1 MSRYLLNG
9 HRTLISLDS
18 ELRGEVSKLRAS
30 EKEAKILDAAFD
42 EGRFAFIS
50 GMTRDGCRFRN
61 PARRNAWE
69 RGWLESERE
78 RVGHDSIKTMTEAEK
93 AETRE
98 KLSVLKAM
106 IGR

>member
-1 MSRYLLNG
+1 M
-9 HRTLISLDS
+9 TSLDP
-18 ELRGEVSKLRAS
+18 EVRAEVSKLRAS
-30 EKEAKILDAAFD
+30 EKEARIPDAAFD

-50 GMTRDGCRFRN
+50 GVSKEGCRFRN

-78 RVGHDSIKTMTEAEK
+78 RSEHESIKAMSEAEK

-98 KLSVLKAM
+98 KISALKRR
-106 IGR
+106 IR